1 MCPCTCKCTCMTYEL
16 VFLKIICTVY
26 FNRTVSLS
34 AVSQCHCLNQ
44 QSAIQ
49 MCLIYA
55 QIFPTLTVVAE
66 SAIRVKQSKL
76 PPGIAPPEKIIRGPQ
91 GHQFYNC
98 HILHP
103 SCIVTGPHQSMKL
116 MIDDN
121 RCQLI
126 D

>member
-1 MCPCTCKCTCMTYEL
+1 MTYEL

-44 QSAIQ
+44 QSADQ

-55 QIFPTLTVVAE
+55 QIFPTVVAE
-66 SAIRVKQSKL
+66 SAIRVTQSKL

-98 HILHP
+98 HILRP
-103 SCIVTGPHQSMKL
+103 SCIM
-116 MIDDN
+116 
-121 RCQLI
+121 
-126 D
+126 

>member
-1 MCPCTCKCTCMTYEL
+1 MR
-16 VFLKIICTVY
+16 I

-44 QSAIQ
+44 QSANQ

-55 QIFPTLTVVAE
+55 QIFPTVVAE
-66 SAIRVKQSKL
+66 SAISVKQSKL

-98 HILHP
+98 HILRP

-121 RCQLI
+121 QCQLI

>member
-1 MCPCTCKCTCMTYEL
+1 
-16 VFLKIICTVY
+16 
-26 FNRTVSLS
+26 
-34 AVSQCHCLNQ
+34 
-44 QSAIQ
+44 

-55 QIFPTLTVVAE
+55 QIFPTVVAE
-66 SAIRVKQSKL
+66 SAISVKQSKL

-98 HILHP
+98 HILRP

-121 RCQLI
+121 GSI
-126 D
+126 DIGYQWTIDRASFCDY